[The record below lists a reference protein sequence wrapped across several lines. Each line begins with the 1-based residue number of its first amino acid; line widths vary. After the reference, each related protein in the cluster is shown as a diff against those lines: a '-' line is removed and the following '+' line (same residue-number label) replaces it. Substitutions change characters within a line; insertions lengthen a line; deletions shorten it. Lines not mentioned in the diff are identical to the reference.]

1 MAPYRAATEHRR
13 KNDKIYA
20 IKPISLV
27 EADQEYDYGAL
38 EDSLINF
45 ILEKV
50 VVMRE
55 VPFVRAMEQ
64 LERNV
69 NVNRIYDQISRV
81 SNVGGFAG
89 RQGTKKW
96 QQALANRDQY
106 QQTQPYE
113 GPNQGLG
120 DSASDTFA
128 QNRAGKA
135 TFKIKQDDN
144 KDGASVSG
152 AEGAEKDKQ
161 ANSGRMLR
169 NEEIK
174 EICEKHAL
182 KRNEVYQIRSQF
194 ASMCTMSD
202 QHQAQQDKEK
212 E

>member
-1 MAPYRAATEHRR
+1 MREHEGPEARKDLLGSPGDAMDEIRSQGDNNDPTQQQTDDNRNYGAGDENEDEAQSNLNEEEGYFPKVLGSKQLLAPYRAATENRR

-27 EADQEYDYGAL
+27 EADQDYDYGAL

-89 RQGTKKW
+89 R
-96 QQALANRDQY
+96 
-106 QQTQPYE
+106 
-113 GPNQGLG
+113 
-120 DSASDTFA
+120 
-128 QNRAGKA
+128 
-135 TFKIKQDDN
+135 
-144 KDGASVSG
+144 
-152 AEGAEKDKQ
+152 
-161 ANSGRMLR
+161 
-169 NEEIK
+169 
-174 EICEKHAL
+174 
-182 KRNEVYQIRSQF
+182 
-194 ASMCTMSD
+194 
-202 QHQAQQDKEK
+202 
-212 E
+212 

>member
-1 MAPYRAATEHRR
+1 MRENEGPEARMDLLGQAGDAVDENRSQGENNDPAQQQTDENGNNGAADDNEDEAQSDFNEEEGDFPKVLGSKQLLAPYRAAAEHRR

-27 EADQEYDYGAL
+27 EADQDYDYGAL

-89 RQGTKKW
+89 R
-96 QQALANRDQY
+96 
-106 QQTQPYE
+106 
-113 GPNQGLG
+113 
-120 DSASDTFA
+120 
-128 QNRAGKA
+128 
-135 TFKIKQDDN
+135 
-144 KDGASVSG
+144 
-152 AEGAEKDKQ
+152 
-161 ANSGRMLR
+161 
-169 NEEIK
+169 
-174 EICEKHAL
+174 
-182 KRNEVYQIRSQF
+182 
-194 ASMCTMSD
+194 
-202 QHQAQQDKEK
+202 
-212 E
+212 